1 MSVWQ
6 LPVRMS
12 ERLKWVRRG
21 NALLGIKDT
30 LLSIMCSNLGA
41 VSSGTGHSSLPPGPL
56 EISSRNTDSKRGRPE
71 RKNRLSVAAES
82 LGWCWR

>member
-30 LLSIMCSNLGA
+30 PLSIMCSNLGT
-41 VSSGTGHSSLPPGPL
+41 VSSGTGHSSLSPV
-56 EISSRNTDSKRGRPE
+56 EIPSRNTDSKRGWPE
-71 RKNRLSVAAES
+71 WKNRLSVAAES
-82 LGWCWR
+82 LGWCWK